1 MTGMDRHGG
10 CSEAPKGSAVT
21 PPRVQPFVAK
31 NKQTNKQKNQ
41 ERETDVGEREVFE
54 RLVAPFMYL
63 ESSALNYEL
72 FLSRGRPV
80 LHSQRTLG
88 LFTWHGLFRGPQF
101 SGGGNSAYSSTNLT
115 FQEFVLPWDKNCK
128 CGRRVC

>member
-1 MTGMDRHGG
+1 
-10 CSEAPKGSAVT
+10 
-21 PPRVQPFVAK
+21 
-31 NKQTNKQKNQ
+31 
-41 ERETDVGEREVFE
+41 
-54 RLVAPFMYL
+54 MYL

-101 SGGGNSAYSSTNLT
+101 GGGGNGAYSSTNLT

-128 CGRRVC
+128 WQTCLLGARHPSGCVEIAQASSAAPTCSAQTGLVLSNSP

>member
-54 RLVAPFMYL
+54 RLVAPFYVSRIFGFEL
-63 ESSALNYEL
+63 RTFSLSGASSSAFPENLGSFYLAWVISGATVQWRWKQCL
-72 FLSRGRPV
+72 FLYQSDFPGICPP
-80 LHSQRTLG
+80 LG
-88 LFTWHGLFRGPQF
+88 PEL
-101 SGGGNSAYSSTNLT
+101 
-115 FQEFVLPWDKNCK
+115 
-128 CGRRVC
+128 